1 MFLIAITAARFG
13 VWVAD
18 LSVTQIL
25 QAGWVEM
32 SLDVLFFMI
41 YDLWCPQ
48 EGVDEQFRGTVGGVQ
63 NSLNSILETVKYLLV
78 IVLPDEDTYG
88 YLVLA
93 SVATILVGTLF
104 YVVYAFRNWQGTT
117 LLKDAEVHSLASST
131 RSDGNTSTGGTD
143 GQRGAAASI

>member
-25 QAGWVEM
+25 Q
-32 SLDVLFFMI
+32 
-41 YDLWCPQ
+41 
-48 EGVDEQFRGTVGGVQ
+48 EGVEEQFRGTVGGVQ

-104 YVVYAFRNWQGTT
+104 YMVYAIRNWYGRT
-117 LLKDAEVHSLASST
+117 LSKYVEV
-131 RSDGNTSTGGTD
+131 
-143 GQRGAAASI
+143 